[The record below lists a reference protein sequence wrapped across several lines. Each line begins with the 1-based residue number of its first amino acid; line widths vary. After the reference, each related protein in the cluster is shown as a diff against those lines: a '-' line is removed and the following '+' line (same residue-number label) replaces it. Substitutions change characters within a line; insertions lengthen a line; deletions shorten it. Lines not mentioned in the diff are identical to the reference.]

1 MSRPAL
7 GPTQRPIHAEGL
19 KIMCVQTI
27 FKDTDNKKLCSLI
40 FTILERGATIEKRL
54 PSSCLFHVNLQG
66 LIIADNTLKT

>member
-7 GPTQRPIHAEGL
+7 EPTQRHIHAEGL

-40 FTILERGATIEKRL
+40 FTILERGATIKNAFLLRAY
-54 PSSCLFHVNLQG
+54 FM
-66 LIIADNTLKT
+66 LIYKA